1 VTDSLLNDAAAT
13 EAVAAETLSNI
24 ALTRLWVEKLVV
36 GEGLCPFAHPIMDKL
51 HIEECKSQD
60 LEQITRAFLSLLNE
74 MQLADDDD
82 LPTAL
87 FIVSQALGDFDEY
100 LDWLFLCE
108 DLLEQSGLEGDIQ
121 IASFHPHYEFEG
133 EEAESMTNYS
143 NRSPFP
149 MIHFIRENHISE
161 ALKTVTKPEAIPE
174 RNKRHMQRLGKEG
187 LLQLM
192 PELADSAIFVKK

>member
-1 VTDSLLNDAAAT
+1 VTDQLLPDTAAFK
-13 EAVAAETLSNI
+13 ELSNK
-24 ALTRLWVEKLVV
+24 ALTHLWVNKLVV
-36 GEGLCPFAHPIMDKL
+36 GEGLCPFAQPVMKDL
-51 HIEECKSQD
+51 HIEESRSQN
-60 LEQITRAFLSLLNE
+60 LEQVTRAFLSLLNE
-74 MQLADDDD
+74 MQLADDQD

-87 FIVSQALGDFDEY
+87 FIVTEALADFDDY

-108 DLLEQSGLEGDIQ
+108 DLLEHAGLEGDIQ
-121 IASFHPHYEFEG
+121 LASFHPLYEFEG
-133 EEAESMTNYS
+133 EDAEAMTNYS

-174 RNKRHMQRLGKEG
+174 RNKRHMQRLGRKG
-187 LLQLM
+187 LLNLM

>member
-1 VTDSLLNDAAAT
+1 VNDSL
-13 EAVAAETLSNI
+13 SNE

-36 GEGLCPFAHPIMDKL
+36 GEGLCPFALPIMDKL

-87 FIVSQALGDFDEY
+87 FIVTQALADFNDY

-108 DLLEQSGLEGDIQ
+108 DLLEQAGLEGDIQ
-121 IASFHPHYEFEG
+121 LASFHPHYEFEG

-192 PELADSAIFVKK
+192 PELAGSAIFVKK

>member
-1 VTDSLLNDAAAT
+1 MTDSLLNDATAI

-36 GEGLCPFAHPIMDKL
+36 GEGLCPFAHPIMEKL

-60 LEQITRAFLSLLNE
+60 LEQITRTFLSLLNE

-133 EEAESMTNYS
+133 EDAESMTNYS

>member
-1 VTDSLLNDAAAT
+1 MTDVLLNDK
-13 EAVAAETLSNI
+13 LSNK

-36 GEGLCPFAHPIMDKL
+36 GEGLCPFAHPVMEKL
-51 HIEECKSQD
+51 HIEECTSQD
-60 LEQITRAFLSLLNE
+60 LAQVTRAFLSLLNE
-74 MQLADDDD
+74 MQLADDED

-87 FIVSQALGDFDEY
+87 FIVSQALADFDDY

-121 IASFHPHYEFEG
+121 LASFHPHYEFEG
-133 EEAESMTNYS
+133 EDTEDMTNYS
-143 NRSPFP
+143 NRSPLP

-161 ALKTVTKPEAIPE
+161 ALKAVIKPEAIPE
-174 RNKRHMQRLGKEG
+174 RNKRHMRRLGKEG

-192 PELADSAIFVKK
+192 PELADSAVFIKSK

>member
-1 VTDSLLNDAAAT
+1 VSEPLKP
-13 EAVAAETLSNI
+13 ETLSNT

-51 HIEECKSQD
+51 HIEECTSQD
-60 LEQITRAFLSLLNE
+60 IEQVSRGFLSLLNE
-74 MQLADDDD
+74 MQLAEEDD

-87 FIVSQALGDFDEY
+87 YIVPNALTDFDDY

-108 DLLEQSGLEGDIQ
+108 DLLEQAGLEGEIQ
-121 IASFHPHYEFEG
+121 LASFHPDYEFEG
-133 EEAESMTNYS
+133 EEAEAMTNYS

-187 LLQLM
+187 LLNLM

>member
-1 VTDSLLNDAAAT
+1 VNDSL
-13 EAVAAETLSNI
+13 SNE

-36 GEGLCPFAHPIMDKL
+36 GEGLCPFALPIMDKL
-51 HIEECKSQD
+51 HIEEH
-60 LEQITRAFLSLLNE
+60 ITRAFLSLLNE

-87 FIVSQALGDFDEY
+87 FIVTQALADFDDY

-108 DLLEQSGLEGDIQ
+108 DLLEQAGLEGDIQ
-121 IASFHPHYEFEG
+121 LASFHPHYEFEG

-192 PELADSAIFVKK
+192 PELAGSAIFLKK

>member
-1 VTDSLLNDAAAT
+1 MT
-13 EAVAAETLSNI
+13 EHLSNTTEPAEALSNK

-51 HIEECKSQD
+51 HIEECTSQD

-74 MQLADDDD
+74 MQLADEDD
-82 LPTAL
+82 LPTSL
-87 FIVSQALGDFDEY
+87 FIVTQALADFDDY
-100 LDWLFLCE
+100 LEWLFVCE
-108 DLLEQSGLEGDIQ
+108 DLLEQAGLEGEIQ
-121 IASFHPHYEFEG
+121 LASFHPHYEFEG
-133 EEAESMTNYS
+133 EAAEDMTNYS

-174 RNKRHMQRLGKEG
+174 RNKRHMRRLGKEG

-192 PELADSAIFVKK
+192 PELAETAIFNKK

>member
-1 VTDSLLNDAAAT
+1 VTESVLN
-13 EAVAAETLSNI
+13 EAVADEALSNI
-24 ALTRLWVEKLVV
+24 ALTRLWVQKLVV
-36 GEGLCPFAHPIMDKL
+36 GEGLCPFAHPVMEKL
-51 HIEECKSQD
+51 HIEESTSLD
-60 LEQITRAFLSLLNE
+60 LEQVTRSFLSLLNE
-74 MQLADDDD
+74 MQLAADDD

-87 FIVSQALGDFDEY
+87 FIVTAALADFDEY

-108 DLLEQSGLEGDIQ
+108 DLLEQAGLEGDIQ
-121 IASFHPHYEFEG
+121 LASFHPHYEFEG
-133 EEAESMTNYS
+133 EDAEAMTNYS

-174 RNKRHMQRLGKEG
+174 RNKRHMERLGKEG

>member
-1 VTDSLLNDAAAT
+1 MSEPLKP
-13 EAVAAETLSNI
+13 ETLSNT

-51 HIEECKSQD
+51 HIEECTSQD
-60 LEQITRAFLSLLNE
+60 IEQISRGFLSLLNE
-74 MQLADDDD
+74 MQLADEDD

-87 FIVSQALGDFDEY
+87 YIVSNALTDFDDY

-108 DLLEQSGLEGDIQ
+108 DLLEQAGLEGEIQ
-121 IASFHPHYEFEG
+121 LASFHPDYEFEG
-133 EEAESMTNYS
+133 EEAEAMTNYS

-187 LLQLM
+187 LLNLM

>member
-1 VTDSLLNDAAAT
+1 MTESLAI
-13 EAVAAETLSNI
+13 EELSNK

-36 GEGLCPFAHPIMDKL
+36 GEGLCPFAHPVMDKL
-51 HIEECKSQD
+51 HIEECTSQD
-60 LEQITRAFLSLLNE
+60 LEQITRGFLSLLNE
-74 MQLADDDD
+74 MQLADDND

-87 FIVSQALGDFDEY
+87 FIVTQALSDFDDY

-108 DLLEQSGLEGDIQ
+108 DLLEQAGLAGDIQ
-121 IASFHPHYEFEG
+121 LASFHPHYEFEG
-133 EEAESMTNYS
+133 EAAEAMTNYS

-174 RNKRHMQRLGKEG
+174 RNKRHMERLGKEG
-187 LLQLM
+187 LLNLM
-192 PELADSAIFVKK
+192 PELAKSAIFVKK

>member
-1 VTDSLLNDAAAT
+1 MTESVLNETAAD
-13 EAVAAETLSNI
+13 EALSNK
-24 ALTRLWVEKLVV
+24 ALTHLWVQKLVV
-36 GEGLCPFAHPIMDKL
+36 GEGLCPFAHPVMEKL
-51 HIEECKSQD
+51 HIEESTSQD
-60 LEQITRAFLSLLNE
+60 LKVVTRAFLSLLNE
-74 MQLADDDD
+74 MQLADEDD

-87 FIVSQALGDFDEY
+87 FIVTAALADFDDY

-108 DLLEQSGLEGDIQ
+108 ELLEQSGLEGDIQ
-121 IASFHPHYEFEG
+121 LASFHPHYEFEG
-133 EEAESMTNYS
+133 EEAEAMTNYS

-187 LLQLM
+187 LLSLM

>member
-1 VTDSLLNDAAAT
+1 MTDSLLNDAAAT
-13 EAVAAETLSNI
+13 EALSNK
-24 ALTRLWVEKLVV
+24 ALTRIWVEKLVV

-74 MQLADDDD
+74 MQLADDED

-87 FIVSQALGDFDEY
+87 FIVPQALADFDDY

-121 IASFHPHYEFEG
+121 LASFHPHYEFEG
-133 EEAESMTNYS
+133 EDAESMTNYS

-174 RNKRHMQRLGKEG
+174 RNKRHMQRLGREG

>member
-1 VTDSLLNDAAAT
+1 MT
-13 EAVAAETLSNI
+13 EPLSNK
-24 ALTRLWVEKLVV
+24 ALTHLWVEKLVV
-36 GEGLCPFAHPIMDKL
+36 GEGLCPFAHPVMENL
-51 HIEECKSQD
+51 HIEECTSQD
-60 LEQITRAFLSLLNE
+60 LEQVTRAFLSLLNE
-74 MQLADDDD
+74 MQLADEDD

-87 FIVSQALGDFDEY
+87 FIVTQALADFDDY
-100 LDWLFLCE
+100 LNWLFLCE
-108 DLLEQSGLEGDIQ
+108 DLLEQVGLEGEIQ
-121 IASFHPHYEFEG
+121 LASFHPDYEFEG
-133 EEAESMTNYS
+133 EDADAMTNYS

-187 LLQLM
+187 LLDLM

>member
-1 VTDSLLNDAAAT
+1 MT
-13 EAVAAETLSNI
+13 ETLSNK

-36 GEGLCPFAHPIMDKL
+36 GEGLCPFAHPVMEKL
-51 HIEECKSQD
+51 HIEESSSSD
-60 LEQITRAFLSLLNE
+60 IEQITRAFLSLLNE
-74 MQLADDDD
+74 MQLADEDD

-87 FIVSQALGDFDEY
+87 FIVTQALSDFDEY

-108 DLLEQSGLEGDIQ
+108 DLLEQSGLEGEIQ
-121 IASFHPHYEFEG
+121 LASFHPHYEFEG
-133 EEAESMTNYS
+133 EDADAMTNYS

-174 RNKRHMQRLGKEG
+174 RNKRHMQRLGRDG

>member
-1 VTDSLLNDAAAT
+1 MT
-13 EAVAAETLSNI
+13 EPLPTEPLSNK
-24 ALTRLWVEKLVV
+24 ALTHLWVEKLVV
-36 GEGLCPFAHPIMDKL
+36 GEGLCPFAQPVMEKL
-51 HIEECKSQD
+51 HIEECSSQD
-60 LEQITRAFLSLLNE
+60 LEQVTRAFLSLLNE
-74 MQLADDDD
+74 VQLADDEE

-87 FIVSQALGDFDEY
+87 LIVTQALSDFDDY

-121 IASFHPHYEFEG
+121 LASFHPHYEFEG
-133 EEAESMTNYS
+133 EAADDMTNYS

-149 MIHFIRENHISE
+149 MLHFIRENHISE

-174 RNKRHMQRLGKEG
+174 RNKRHMRRLGREG

-192 PELADSAIFVKK
+192 PELATSAIFIKK

>member
-1 VTDSLLNDAAAT
+1 MTDSLLNDAGTNEAAAT
-13 EAVAAETLSNI
+13 EVLSNK
-24 ALTRLWVEKLVV
+24 ALTRVWVEKLVV
-36 GEGLCPFAHPIMDKL
+36 GEGLCPFAHPIMDRL

-60 LEQITRAFLSLLNE
+60 IDQITRAFLSLLNE
-74 MQLADDDD
+74 MQLADDED

-87 FIVSQALGDFDEY
+87 FIVTQALAGFDDY

-121 IASFHPHYEFEG
+121 LASFHPHYEFEG
-133 EEAESMTNYS
+133 EDAASMTNYS

-174 RNKRHMQRLGKEG
+174 RNKRHMERLGKEG

-192 PELADSAIFVKK
+192 PELAESAIFVKK

>member
-1 VTDSLLNDAAAT
+1 VNDSL
-13 EAVAAETLSNI
+13 SNE

-36 GEGLCPFAHPIMDKL
+36 GEGLCPFALPIMDKL

-60 LEQITRAFLSLLNE
+60 LEHITRAFLSLLNE

-87 FIVSQALGDFDEY
+87 FIVTQALADFDDY

-108 DLLEQSGLEGDIQ
+108 DLLEQAGLEGDIQ
-121 IASFHPHYEFEG
+121 LASFHPHYEFEG

-161 ALKTVTKPEAIPE
+161 ALKTVTKPEAIPK

-192 PELADSAIFVKK
+192 PELAGSAIFVKK

>member
-1 VTDSLLNDAAAT
+1 MTESVLNETAAD
-13 EAVAAETLSNI
+13 EALSNK
-24 ALTRLWVEKLVV
+24 AVTHLWVQKLVV
-36 GEGLCPFAHPIMDKL
+36 GEGLCPFAHPVMEKL
-51 HIEECKSQD
+51 HIAESTSQD
-60 LEQITRAFLSLLNE
+60 LKVVTRAFLSLLNE
-74 MQLADDDD
+74 MQLADEDD

-87 FIVSQALGDFDEY
+87 FIATAALADFDDY

-121 IASFHPHYEFEG
+121 LASFHPHYEFEG
-133 EEAESMTNYS
+133 EEAEAMTNYS

>member
-1 VTDSLLNDAAAT
+1 VTESVLNETAAD
-13 EAVAAETLSNI
+13 EALSNK
-24 ALTRLWVEKLVV
+24 ALTHLWVQKLVV
-36 GEGLCPFAHPIMDKL
+36 GEGLCPFAHPVMEKL
-51 HIEECKSQD
+51 HIEESTSQD
-60 LEQITRAFLSLLNE
+60 LEVVTRAFLSLLNE
-74 MQLADDDD
+74 MQLADEDD

-87 FIVSQALGDFDEY
+87 FIVTAALADFDDY

-121 IASFHPHYEFEG
+121 LASFHPHYEFEG
-133 EEAESMTNYS
+133 EEAEAMTNYS

-187 LLQLM
+187 LLNLM

>member
-1 VTDSLLNDAAAT
+1 VTESVLN
-13 EAVAAETLSNI
+13 EAVADEALSNI
-24 ALTRLWVEKLVV
+24 ALTRLWVQKLVV
-36 GEGLCPFAHPIMDKL
+36 GEGLCPFAHPVMEKL
-51 HIEECKSQD
+51 HIEESTSLD
-60 LEQITRAFLSLLNE
+60 LEQVTRSFLSLLNE
-74 MQLADDDD
+74 MQLAVDDD

-87 FIVSQALGDFDEY
+87 FIVTAALADFDEY

-108 DLLEQSGLEGDIQ
+108 DLLEQAGLEGDIQ
-121 IASFHPHYEFEG
+121 LASFHPHYEFEG
-133 EEAESMTNYS
+133 EDAEAMTNYS

-174 RNKRHMQRLGKEG
+174 RNKRHMERLGKEG

>member
-1 VTDSLLNDAAAT
+1 VTDSLSDEAAAT
-13 EAVAAETLSNI
+13 EALSNK
-24 ALTRLWVEKLVV
+24 ALTHLWVEKLVV
-36 GEGLCPFAHPIMDKL
+36 GEGLCPFAHPVMEKL
-51 HIEECKSQD
+51 HIEECTSQD
-60 LEQITRAFLSLLNE
+60 LEQVTRAFLSLLNE
-74 MQLADDDD
+74 MQLADDED

-87 FIVSQALGDFDEY
+87 FIITQALADFDDY

-108 DLLEQSGLEGDIQ
+108 DLLEQAGLEGDIQ
-121 IASFHPHYEFEG
+121 LASFHPHYEFEG
-133 EEAESMTNYS
+133 EEAEDMTNYS

-161 ALKTVTKPEAIPE
+161 ALKTVSKPEAIPE
-174 RNKRHMQRLGKEG
+174 RNKRHMRRLGKEG

>member
-1 VTDSLLNDAAAT
+1 MT
-13 EAVAAETLSNI
+13 EPLSPETLSNK
-24 ALTRLWVEKLVV
+24 ALTHLWVEKLVV
-36 GEGLCPFAHPIMDKL
+36 GEGLCPFAHPVMENL
-51 HIEECKSQD
+51 HIEECTSQD
-60 LEQITRAFLSLLNE
+60 LEQVTRAFLSLLNE
-74 MQLADDDD
+74 MQLADEDD

-87 FIVSQALGDFDEY
+87 FIVTQALADFDDY
-100 LDWLFLCE
+100 LNWLFLCE
-108 DLLEQSGLEGDIQ
+108 DLLEQVGLEGEIQ
-121 IASFHPHYEFEG
+121 LASFHPDYEFEG
-133 EEAESMTNYS
+133 EDADAMTNYS

-187 LLQLM
+187 LLDLM

>member
-1 VTDSLLNDAAAT
+1 VTEQLTNK
-13 EAVAAETLSNI
+13 

-36 GEGLCPFAHPIMDKL
+36 GEGLCPFAHPVMDKL
-51 HIEECKSQD
+51 HIEECTNKD
-60 LEQITRAFLSLLNE
+60 IKQITRGFLSLLNE
-74 MQLADDDD
+74 IQLADEND

-87 FIVSQALGDFDEY
+87 FIVTQALSDFDEY

-108 DLLEQSGLEGDIQ
+108 DLLEQAGLEGDIQ
-121 IASFHPHYEFEG
+121 LASFHPHYEFEG
-133 EEAESMTNYS
+133 EEADAMTNYS

-187 LLQLM
+187 LLGLI
-192 PELADSAIFVKK
+192 PELVDSAIFAKK

>member
-1 VTDSLLNDAAAT
+1 MVVTDVLLNDK
-13 EAVAAETLSNI
+13 LSNK

-36 GEGLCPFAHPIMDKL
+36 GEGLCPFAHPVMEKL
-51 HIEECKSQD
+51 HIEECTSQD
-60 LEQITRAFLSLLNE
+60 LAQVTRAFLSLLNE
-74 MQLADDDD
+74 MQLADDED

-87 FIVSQALGDFDEY
+87 FIVSQALADFDDY

-121 IASFHPHYEFEG
+121 LASFHPHYEFEG
-133 EEAESMTNYS
+133 EDTEDMTNYS
-143 NRSPFP
+143 NRSPLP

-161 ALKTVTKPEAIPE
+161 ALKAVIKPEAIPE
-174 RNKRHMQRLGKEG
+174 RNKRHMRRLGKEG

-192 PELADSAIFVKK
+192 PELADSAVFIKSK

>member
-1 VTDSLLNDAAAT
+1 LN
-13 EAVAAETLSNI
+13 EAVADEALSNI
-24 ALTRLWVEKLVV
+24 ALTRLWVQKLVV
-36 GEGLCPFAHPIMDKL
+36 GEGLCPFAHPVMEKL
-51 HIEECKSQD
+51 HIEESTSLD
-60 LEQITRAFLSLLNE
+60 LEQVTRSFLSLLNE
-74 MQLADDDD
+74 MQLAADDD

-87 FIVSQALGDFDEY
+87 FIVTAALADFDEY

-108 DLLEQSGLEGDIQ
+108 DLLEQAGLEGDIQ
-121 IASFHPHYEFEG
+121 LASFHPHYEFEG
-133 EEAESMTNYS
+133 EDAEAMTNYS

-174 RNKRHMQRLGKEG
+174 RNKRHMERLGKEG